1 MSFEYFQSHQL
12 IDLIPV
18 IESRNSTNDSGFL
31 VSIGPRTDAALDYFE
46 LNDSF
51 IPRLRDMAQTVRSS
65 RWEATLRSGNFGF
78 SFEQATTIARSLLM
92 DIQADIQA
100 NSIAVSS
107 SSHPVE
113 SHALM
118 RTILAPFSF
127 LEQAW
132 LFCNVSLPGF
142 SYARLLLIMNFE
154 SLLGVIHRS
163 WDPLL
168 LYCFNIQVFT
178 YCAIVP
184 PMRKGTQSANHGT
197 PRFLLVLHI
206 RSLRLVTACN
216 CVDLAW

>member
-107 SSHPVE
+107 SSRESCTDENNFSPVLV
-113 SHALM
+113 SG
-118 RTILAPFSF
+118 TGLAF
-127 LEQAW
+127 LQCLFAW
-132 LFCNVSLPGF
+132 LFLCTS
-142 SYARLLLIMNFE
+142 S
-154 SLLGVIHRS
+154 
-163 WDPLL
+163 
-168 LYCFNIQVFT
+168 FNNEF
-178 YCAIVP
+178 
-184 PMRKGTQSANHGT
+184 
-197 PRFLLVLHI
+197 
-206 RSLRLVTACN
+206 
-216 CVDLAW
+216 